1 LPSQKPVVPQV
12 EAFCAVH
19 CPVGSVAPAV
29 IGVQVPALPCSAHDM
44 HLNPQ
49 VVAQQAPCAQTPLPH
64 SVPPPQTAPSGLRP
78 HDPAALQEE
87 GGAQSAS
94 AVQDDLHAAEP
105 QANGAQEVA
114 SGVEQVPAPSQVAG
128 GVNVAPGEGQLAAA
142 HGVPWTYFWQAP
154 AWHLPFVPQLVPPLS
169 VQAEA
174 GSGAPVA
181 TAVQVPMVPV
191 SAQETQE
198 PAQAV
203 AQQIPC
209 AQLPDRHSPFVEQA
223 APVGLRPHEALVQTF
238 PVEQL
243 ASALQLEKQRV
254 PLQM

>member
-1 LPSQKPVVPQV
+1 
-12 EAFCAVH
+12 
-19 CPVGSVAPAV
+19 
-29 IGVQVPALPCSAHDM
+29 M
-44 HLNPQ
+44 HLDPQ
-49 VVAQQAPCAQTPLPH
+49 VVAQQVPCAQTPLPH

-78 HDPAALQEE
+78 HDPALQEE

-94 AVQDDLHAAEP
+94 AMQDDLHAAVP

-114 SGVEQVPAPSQVAG
+114 RGVEQVPAPSQVAA
-128 GVNVAPGEGQLAAA
+128 GVKVVPVVGQLAAA
-142 HGVPWTYFWQAP
+142 QGVPWTYFWQAP
-154 AWHLPFVPQLVPPLS
+154 AWHLPSVPQLAPPLS
-169 VQAEA
+169 TQAPA

-191 SAQETQE
+191 SAHETQE
-198 PAQAV
+198 PVQAET
-203 AQQIPC
+203 QQTPC
-209 AQLPDRHSPFVEQA
+209 AQLADWHSVLSEHD
-223 APVGLRPHEALVQTF
+223 APLGLRPHEALVQTF

>member
-1 LPSQKPVVPQV
+1 MVPQV
-12 EAFCAVH
+12 EVFWAVH
-19 CPVGSVAPAV
+19 CPVGSVPPTA
-29 IGVQVPALPCSAHDM
+29 IGVQVPALPCSAQDV
-44 HLNPQ
+44 HLEPQ

-64 SVPPPQTAPSGLRP
+64 SVPPAQTAPNGLRP
-78 HDPAALQEE
+78 HDPALLQEA

-94 AVQDDLHAAEP
+94 AVQDDLQTAAP
-105 QANGAQEVA
+105 QANGAQELDI
-114 SGVEQVPAPSQVAG
+114 GVTQVPAPSQMAAG
-128 GVNVAPGEGQLAAA
+128 VKVVPVDGQLAPVQ
-142 HGVPWTYFWQAP
+142 GVPCTYFWQAP
-154 AWHLPFVPQLVPPLS
+154 AWHLPSVPQLAPPLS
-169 VQAEA
+169 TQASA

-181 TAVQVPMVPV
+181 TDVQVPRVPV
-191 SAQETQE
+191 SAHETQE

-209 AQLPDRHSPFVEQA
+209 AQLPDRHSPLVEQA
-223 APVGLRPHEALVQTF
+223 APVGLRPQEALVQTF

>member
-19 CPVGSVAPAV
+19 CPVGSVPPAV
-29 IGVQVPALPCSAHDM
+29 IGVQVPTLPCSAHDM
-44 HLNPQ
+44 HFDPQ

-64 SVPPPQTAPSGLRP
+64 SVPSPQTAPTGLRP
-78 HDPAALQEE
+78 HDPALQEA
-87 GGAQSAS
+87 GAAQSAS
-94 AVQDDLHAAEP
+94 ALQDELHTAAP
-105 QANGAQEVA
+105 QANGAQEVDC
-114 SGVEQVPAPSQVAG
+114 GVTQVPAPSQVAA
-128 GVNVAPGEGQLAAA
+128 GVNVVPVDGQLAPAQ
-142 HGVPWTYFWQAP
+142 GVPCTYFWQAP
-154 AWHLPFVPQLVPPLS
+154 AWHLPSVPQLVPPWS
-169 VQAEA
+169 VQASA

-181 TAVQVPMVPV
+181 TDVQVPMVPV

-209 AQLPDRHSPFVEQA
+209 AQLPDRHSPLVEQA
-223 APVGLRPHEALVQTF
+223 APVGLRPHEALVQTL